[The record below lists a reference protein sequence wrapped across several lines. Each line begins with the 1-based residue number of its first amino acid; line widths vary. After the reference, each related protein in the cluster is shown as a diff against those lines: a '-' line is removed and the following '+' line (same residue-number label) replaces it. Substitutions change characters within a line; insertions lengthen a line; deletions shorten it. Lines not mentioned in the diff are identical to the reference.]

1 MSARR
6 RTIASVLLATAFLA
20 LTSAHARILRVGAG
34 ADFGTI
40 AAAAQEAWDGDT
52 IEIPAGEYPGDV
64 ATWRANNLT
73 IRGVGGRPHISA
85 NGNHVDGKGSWL
97 VKGNDVVIE
106 NVELS
111 GAKVPD
117 GNGAGIRV
125 EGRNLTLRNCYLHHN
140 EMNLLAGITDPLS
153 TIRIEHSEI
162 AHSGGGAA
170 LGHGIYVGRIA
181 ELVVTGSYLHHAQ
194 VGHQVKSRAATTSL
208 RYNKIADGV
217 DGKSSYLVDAPS
229 GGRLV
234 LVGNVLQKSAHAE
247 NRHFVRYGEE
257 GLKHDHNEILAANNT
272 FASAVPAG
280 AVFVGQRGATQVVLR
295 NNLFYG
301 RGGFAGEVGELR
313 YNLHIDDKSL
323 IERIRPGLPV
333 PGVEQP
339 DFRLAPGSPAI
350 DAGVD
355 TTSIDGIDLVPRF
368 EYVHPVGKRPRPIKG
383 RLDVGAFE
391 LE

>member
-1 MSARR
+1 MR
-6 RTIASVLLATAFLA
+6 RTFIHLLLATVLLA
-20 LTSAHARILRVGAG
+20 LTPAHARTLRVGPDAE
-34 ADFGTI
+34 FQTVV
-40 AAAAQEAWDGDT
+40 AAAEHARDGDT
-52 IEIPAGEYPGDV
+52 VEILAGDYPGDV
-64 ATWRANNLT
+64 ATWRANNLS
-73 IRGVGGRPHISA
+73 IRGVGGRPHVSA
-85 NGNHVDGKGSWL
+85 NGHHVDGKGIWL
-97 VKGNDVVIE
+97 VRGNDVVIE

-125 EGRNLTLRNCYLHHN
+125 EGRNFTLRNCYLHHN

-194 VGHQVKSRAATTSL
+194 LGHQVKSRAATTSL
-208 RYNKIADGV
+208 RYNTIADGV
-217 DGKSSYLVDAPS
+217 DGKSSYLVDAPN

-247 NRHFVRYGEE
+247 NRHLVRFGEE
-257 GLKHDHNEILAANNT
+257 GLKHDHNAILAANNT
-272 FASAVPAG
+272 FASVVPAG
-280 AVFVGQRGATQVVLR
+280 AVFVGQRGATQVVLL

-301 RGGFAGEVGELR
+301 RGRFAGEVGELR
-313 YNLHIDDKSL
+313 YNLRIDDTSL
-323 IERIRPGLPV
+323 IERIRPSPLFQ
-333 PGVEQP
+333 GVEQL

-355 TTSIDGIDLVPRF
+355 TTSIDGVDLVPRF
-368 EYVHPVGKRPRPIKG
+368 EYVHPAGKRPRTIKG
-383 RLDVGAFE
+383 PLDVGAFE